1 MLLLNFAFLTF
12 ASLFEAAAMMLTSIM
27 LEKIVSIASSDSLD
41 DLITQGIIFI
51 TVLALAAVV
60 YGLMLHIRPKYRKKA
75 IQQYKNNIYE
85 HLLKKSISDLN
96 IDISRVNMLASA
108 EIKKEVLFRQFNL
121 MEKFPFKRR
130 MHIVFSE
137 RVIAPTPGQTAA
149 LYDGNIVI
157 GSGIIE

>member
-1 MLLLNFAFLTF
+1 MTKQEVKKVIFKGNKLNFAFLTF

-41 DLITQGIIFI
+41 DLITQGLIFI

-85 HLLKKSISDLN
+85 HLLKKSISDFNKYDTSTYTSALTN
-96 IDISRVNMLASA
+96 DVNYIEEDTNKGVCQSR
-108 EIKKEVLFRQFNL
+108 FFHR
-121 MEKFPFKRR
+121 
-130 MHIVFSE
+130 
-137 RVIAPTPGQTAA
+137 T
-149 LYDGNIVI
+149 
-157 GSGIIE
+157 SGL